1 MWPCG
6 RRLGRV
12 RRWRLP
18 LSRAQHIRSSAE
30 LEGGKV
36 LSRLVEWFYK
46 HDTAVLLV
54 VLGEEHLSAVG

>member
-1 MWPCG
+1 
-6 RRLGRV
+6 
-12 RRWRLP
+12 
-18 LSRAQHIRSSAE
+18 
-30 LEGGKV
+30 V